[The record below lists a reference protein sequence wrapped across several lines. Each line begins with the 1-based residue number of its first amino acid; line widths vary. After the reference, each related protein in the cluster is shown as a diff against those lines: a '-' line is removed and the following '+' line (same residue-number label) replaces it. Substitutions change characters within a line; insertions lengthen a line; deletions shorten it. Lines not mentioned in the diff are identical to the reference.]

1 MWRCKFCG
9 CTEFEIE
16 RKIINRDFDSKKK
29 IH

>member
-9 CTEFEIE
+9 CTEFDIE
-16 RKIINRDFDSKKK
+16 RKIIDRDFDSKK

>member
-9 CTEFEIE
+9 CTKFEIE
-16 RKIINRDFDSKKK
+16 KKSMIKILTVKK